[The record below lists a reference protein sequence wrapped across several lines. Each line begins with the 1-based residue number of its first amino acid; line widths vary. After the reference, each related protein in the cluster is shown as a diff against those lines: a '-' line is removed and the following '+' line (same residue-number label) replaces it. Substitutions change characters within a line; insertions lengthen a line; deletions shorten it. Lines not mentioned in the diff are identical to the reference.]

1 MNSVLPL
8 VPNGYSDIA
17 PGHVASVVTCLEMR
31 TKPDAAA
38 VPLPDGVT
46 LEPIRN
52 PELDSYRE
60 LFRTIGSDWLWY
72 SRLIMSDVDLTAI
85 LADEN
90 VEVFVVRDQ
99 GRDIGML
106 ELDFREGDSCEL
118 VFLGLI
124 AGTTGRGLGRAV
136 MTFATERAWSRSIK
150 RFWLHTCTFDS
161 EAALSF
167 YIRSGFEP
175 FAFKIEV
182 QADPRLTGHFPHSA
196 APHVPLILPDTKVRR

>member
-1 MNSVLPL
+1 
-8 VPNGYSDIA
+8 
-17 PGHVASVVTCLEMR
+17 
-31 TKPDAAA
+31 
-38 VPLPDGVT
+38 
-46 LEPIRN
+46 
-52 PELDSYRE
+52 
-60 LFRTIGSDWLWY
+60 
-72 SRLIMSDVDLTAI
+72 
-85 LADEN
+85 
-90 VEVFVVRDQ
+90 
-99 GRDIGML
+99 
-106 ELDFREGDSCEL
+106 
-118 VFLGLI
+118 
-124 AGTTGRGLGRAV
+124 